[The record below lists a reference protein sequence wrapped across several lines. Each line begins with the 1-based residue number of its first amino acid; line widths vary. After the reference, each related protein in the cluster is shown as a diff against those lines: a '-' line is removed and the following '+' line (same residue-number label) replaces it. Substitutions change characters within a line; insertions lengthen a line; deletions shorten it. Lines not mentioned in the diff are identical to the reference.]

1 MSITYQLVLIEP
13 GVRVIRVLSNILIE
27 IRDNALVYYGI
38 CCISH
43 C

>member
-38 CCISH
+38 CC
-43 C
+43 